1 MKKVGLSD
9 TVLVEIGRKLRVG
22 RVHLR
27 LSPGSFCKE
36 KCKKSRKT
44 LVENVL
50 TSLDIKSW
58 PSEVAMGWD
67 GMGKSGDFGIKN
79 PGI

>member
-9 TVLVEIGRKLRVG
+9 TVFLEGSQKLGVG

-27 LSPGSFCKE
+27 VSLGWFCKE
-36 KCKKSRKT
+36 KCEKSRKT
-44 LVENVL
+44 LVENEL

-58 PSEVAMGWD
+58 PSEGAMGWD
-67 GMGKSGDFGIKN
+67 GMGKIWGFRD
-79 PGI
+79 